1 MTNPDTSIEDASESV
16 VNGSLT
22 GSGGDETKASSSLE
36 GTLKTEEEVMI
47 AKAENNAVFWIRLMV
62 IAVLVAC
69 TVGVACLVYLKTS
82 NAEEAQFE
90 AEFLDD
96 SAKVFE
102 ALGSTLDLSLG
113 AVDGVIVSIV
123 SFARYSNMTWPFVT
137 VPDFATRMA
146 KVRSLSKAIVLA
158 QFAIVS
164 EEERLDWE
172 KYSLANAAWVD
183 EALAIQKEDRTFFG
197 VNVEEYYNQEGIWGN
212 FGPILNNTGPY
223 FPTWQGYPSVPTYG
237 AFNWDG
243 TQYPSL
249 VDAFDTLE
257 QDHQVVI
264 GQVSNLPNPDDPASS
279 EAIANQNDW
288 AKNYV
293 SSEFDYTEPYSDI
306 YYPIFDNAAD
316 QVSIRSIRGEGDMKM
331 VSVFSMTFYWR
342 DLITNILP
350 YGSDG
355 SVVVFQNTC
364 NQTFTYQING
374 PNVEYV
380 GVGDLHNSKYDY
392 LKQESRLND
401 LKEFATGNRQYTGL
415 PLSETSCPYTVS
427 IYPSLDFESRY
438 TSSDPMVYTL
448 MAISIFFFT
457 SLVFFFY
464 DLIVER
470 YVVLSSTV

>member
-1 MTNPDTSIEDASESV
+1 MPNSNSEHSDGGGCAS
-16 VNGSLT
+16 SLA
-22 GSGGDETKASSSLE
+22 GSGCDETKASSQE
-36 GTLKTEEEVMI
+36 ALKQEEEEVI
-47 AKAENNAVFWIRLMV
+47 AKAENNAVFRIRLMV
-62 IAVLVAC
+62 IAVLVTC
-69 TVGVACLVYLKTS
+69 TVGVACVVYFQTS
-82 NAEEAQFE
+82 NTEKDQFG

-96 SAKVFE
+96 AAKVFE

-146 KVRSLSKAIVLA
+146 KVRSLSNAIVLA

-164 EEERLDWE
+164 EEERSDWE
-172 KYSLANAAWVD
+172 KYSMANAAWVD
-183 EALAIQKEDRTFFG
+183 EALAIQKEDHTFFG
-197 VNVEEYYNQEGIWGN
+197 KNVEEYYTSGGIWGN

-223 FPTWQGYPSVPTYG
+223 FPTWQSYPSVPIYG
-237 AFNWDG
+237 PFNWDG
-243 TQYPSL
+243 SEYPSL
-249 VDAFDTLE
+249 VNAFDTLE

-279 EAIANQNDW
+279 EAIAYQNDW

-306 YYPIFDNAAD
+306 YYPIFDNAAN
-316 QVSIRSIRGEGDMKM
+316 QVSITGGDMKM

-342 DLITNILP
+342 DLIENILP
-350 YGSDG
+350 PGSDG
-355 SVVVFQNTC
+355 SVVVFKNTC

-374 PNVEYV
+374 PHVEYV
-380 GVGDLHNSKYDY
+380 GVGDLHDPKYDY

-438 TSSDPMVYTL
+438 TSSNPAVYTI
-448 MAISIFFFT
+448 MAVSIFFFT